1 MVASVDKTVSRLRNT
16 RDLQAAIV
24 SLAAELVGHR
34 GGGRLTVV
42 DSAISPGTVR
52 REWERLL
59 HALDP
64 AIRSRMRLDI
74 EQRETP
80 RLWEY
85 SSLHDPMDVIPLDRP
100 NYRYEVLRL
109 LLGASLTLSGADS
122 LKGLVDRIGA
132 SQTPIREAIID
143 LKRAGIIQ
151 VSGRR
156 LCVLPGELS
165 RESLARMGALP
176 QMLRFRFERGA
187 QIRSPKEL
195 VERVLPLLVSID
207 PKDRWARAALSGAP
221 VALADIP
228 QLDLMGTPRL
238 DLVVQVPRGAKLFGG
253 GLLHRLDQGLELEP
267 SILAPAPVAVTLV
280 RAEASFFRVANLGQA
295 RCAFPADV
303 FLALLDMGLRDQA
316 LQYAKDMRT

>member
-1 MVASVDKTVSRLRNT
+1 MFVAVDRTISRLRNT

-24 SLAAELVGHR
+24 SLAAELADR
-34 GGGRLTVV
+34 QGGSGRLTVV
-42 DSAISPGTVR
+42 DPAIRPDTVH

-59 HALDP
+59 RALDP
-64 AIRSRMRLDI
+64 AIRSRMRLDV
-74 EQRETP
+74 EQRDP
-80 RLWEY
+80 RRWEC
-85 SSLHDPMDVIPLDRP
+85 SSLYDSTDAIPLDRP

-109 LLGASLTLSGADS
+109 LLGASLTPFGADS
-122 LKGLVDRIGA
+122 LKGLIDRIGA

-156 LCVLPGELS
+156 LCVLPGELT
-165 RESLARMGALP
+165 RELLARMGAFP
-176 QMLRFRFERGA
+176 QTLRFRFERGA

-195 VERVLPLLVSID
+195 VERALPLLASTD
-207 PKDRWARAALSGAP
+207 PKDKWVRAALSGVP

-238 DLVVQVPRGAKLFGG
+238 DLVVHVPRGAKLFDG

-280 RAEASFFRVANLGQA
+280 RAKDSFFRVANLEQV
-295 RCAFPADV
+295 RCASPADI
-303 FLALLDMGLRDQA
+303 FLALLDMGFRDQA
-316 LQYAKDMRT
+316 LQYALDMRT